1 MAIRKTL
8 IGLFVATLGI
18 LSAPADAKAIS
29 LSYLET
35 DQAFKNLNVDLLFVA
50 EGRIGSSNNST
61 YELDLHDDTGSTNFA
76 VQKQQELTGSNFWQ
90 SGRVDAFTLA
100 YDALTK
106 IVTYKVGNQTLAYDY
121 TSKFTQG
128 VTDIFVRTRANNTNS
143 SMTVKDLLLKD
154 ASGTKSIAET
164 SSVSCTLSP
173 NCTTWYKDA
182 NGNIFEDVKGG
193 VQYLRIGDVSGS
205 FSLTGNS
212 IMSWTGKI
220 PTQSNLA
227 YQIKV
232 GTTDDWKN
240 QQSVPEPSAT
250 LGLTLGAIALGLKTR
265 RRRQSV

>member
-1 MAIRKTL
+1 MDTRKTI
-8 IGLFVATLGI
+8 IGFFVATLGI
-18 LSAPADAKAIS
+18 LSAPANAKAIS

-35 DQAFKNLNVDLLFVA
+35 DQAFKDLNVDLLFVA
-50 EGRIGSSNNST
+50 EGRIGGSTT

-76 VQKQQELTGSNFWQ
+76 VQQQQELTSSNYWQ

-106 IVTYKVGNQTLAYDY
+106 IVTYKVGNKTLAYDY

-182 NGNIFEDVKGG
+182 NGNIFENVKGG

-212 IMSWTGKI
+212 IMSWTGKT

-232 GTTDDWKN
+232 GTTDEWKN

>member
-1 MAIRKTL
+1 MDTRKTL
-8 IGLFVATLGI
+8 IGLFVVTLGI
-18 LSAPADAKAIS
+18 LSAPTHAKAIS

-35 DQAFKNLNVDLLFVA
+35 DQAFKDLNVDLLFVA
-50 EGRIGSSNNST
+50 EGRIGGSTT

-76 VQKQQELTGSNFWQ
+76 VQQQQELTSSNYWQ

-106 IVTYKVGNQTLAYDY
+106 IVTYKVGNKTLTYDY

-212 IMSWTGKI
+212 IMSWTGKT